1 MLSILK
7 KLTLATAA
15 AGMLM
20 LGPISVSDN
29 TAKAD
34 GWRNGRGWN
43 NGYYRRGIPGDGW
56 RARYRSYYGPRY
68 YGGYYQ
74 PYYGPYYYG
83 PGYSYVP
90 WTSIYNVPGYGV
102 STPYFGIQVW

>member
-1 MLSILK
+1 MMSILK
-7 KLTLATAA
+7 ELTLATAA

-29 TAKAD
+29 TARAD

-56 RARYRSYYGPRY
+56 RASYRGYYGPRY

-74 PYYGPYYYG
+74 PYYGTYYS
-83 PGYSYVP
+83 PGYTYVP
-90 WTSIYNVPGYGV
+90 WTNLYNVPGYGV
-102 STPYFGIQVW
+102 STPYFGVQVW